1 MGGLRSAV
9 DDLANEDISRIS
21 DDALEASLHELE
33 RAQSAIDAERARRV
47 GEVER
52 RGTFRRDGFLSS
64 TSWLAARLRVGG
76 GVAAGYVRWSRVLR
90 RAGMTRRALTA
101 GDITSSA
108 ATTLIA
114 AAEIDAHAFERDEA
128 LLVRAAAS
136 LSGRDLV
143 KAVARWRQLVET
155 DDADERAFARRHLH
169 VSPTLDG
176 MVRVD
181 GDLDRETGQVV
192 LSALRSVLDADARSN
207 GTTRDCRTAAQ
218 RRADAL
224 GEICRRYLDDG
235 TRPAVAGERPHLLLI
250 AEADALTE
258 GDGRAEFADTG
269 PVRRPDLRR
278 LACDASVSR
287 VIRRGR
293 SEPLDVGRKTPVVPS
308 AMRRA
313 LIVRDGG
320 CRFPGCDRPHSW
332 CDAHHVVHWA
342 DGGETAVRNLLLL
355 CRPHHRAV
363 HRGFTVTNAGGEVTF
378 LRADGSTLTAP
389 ASAPAGRAPP

>member
-1 MGGLRSAV
+1 MGGLRSALGELAR
-9 DDLANEDISRIS
+9 DDVARIS
-21 DDALEASLHELE
+21 GDDLEASLRELE
-33 RAQSAIDAERARRV
+33 RAQSALEAERARRV
-47 GEVER
+47 AEVER
-52 RGTFRRDGFLSS
+52 RGTFRRDGFLSA
-64 TSWLAARLRVGG
+64 TSWLAARLQVSGG
-76 GVAAGYVRWSRVLR
+76 AAARYVRWSRVLR
-90 RAGMTRRALTA
+90 RAGMTRRALAA
-101 GDITSSA
+101 GDISTSA

-128 LLVRAAAS
+128 LLVQAATS

-143 KAVARWRQLVET
+143 KAVAHWRQHVET

-181 GDLDRETGQVV
+181 GDRDRETGQVV

-207 GTTRDCRTAAQ
+207 GATSDGRTPAQ

-224 GEICRRYLDDG
+224 GEICRRYLDAG
-235 TRPAVAGERPHLLLI
+235 TRPAVAGERPHLLVI
-250 AEADALTE
+250 AETDALT
-258 GDGRAEFADTG
+258 GGSGRAEFADTG
-269 PVRRPDLRR
+269 SIRRPDLRR

-293 SEPLDVGRKTPVVPS
+293 SEPLDVGRKTAVVPP

-342 DGGETAVRNLLLL
+342 DGGETAVRNLILL

-363 HRGFTVTNAGGEVTF
+363 HRDFEITTDGRGVMFR
-378 LRADGSTLTAP
+378 RADGSILP
-389 ASAPAGRAPP
+389 SRASAGRAPP